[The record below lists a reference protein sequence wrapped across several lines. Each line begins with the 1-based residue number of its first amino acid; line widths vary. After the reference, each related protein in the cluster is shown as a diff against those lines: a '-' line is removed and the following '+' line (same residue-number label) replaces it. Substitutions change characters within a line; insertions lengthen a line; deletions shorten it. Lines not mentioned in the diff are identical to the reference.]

1 MSTRCVAPVQELVPA
16 DWNQP
21 NWYAIWTAL
30 VFGQKW
36 QGLPP
41 LLFAQAPG
49 YLLAAV
55 FWGVLN
61 PALLVSGR
69 HRHLLCWLVDFPRFI
84 PCSHGFSVRPRGA
97 MGVAIAFSAT
107 EIIFSSIAI
116 LDVWQQLWPAVS
128 YRKIF
133 PGIIIGLRVLWHFF
147 GFVRAIV
154 FGPQSVS
161 AAAYLIFWYARNRK
175 TLISARKAFV
185 LPAWR

>member
-36 QGLPP
+36 QGLSP

-69 HRHLLCWLVDFPRFI
+69 HRHLLCWLV
-84 PCSHGFSVRPRGA
+84 GFSALYSLLTRLLSPARGA

-107 EIIFSSIAI
+107 EIIFHPLLFWMYGSSCGR
-116 LDVWQQLWPAVS
+116 LD
-128 YRKIF
+128 YKKIF
-133 PGIIIGLRVLWHFF
+133 SEIIMGLGFMGLFWFCARRSLWLAIMCAAIYLVLW
-147 GFVRAIV
+147 
-154 FGPQSVS
+154 
-161 AAAYLIFWYARNRK
+161 YMRNRK
-175 TLISARKAFV
+175 ILVFCKQG
-185 LPAWR
+185 L